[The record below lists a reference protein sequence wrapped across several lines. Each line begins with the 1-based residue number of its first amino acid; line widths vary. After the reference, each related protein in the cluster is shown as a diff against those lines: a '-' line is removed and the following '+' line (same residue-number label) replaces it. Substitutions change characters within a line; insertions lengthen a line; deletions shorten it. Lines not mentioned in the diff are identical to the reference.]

1 MIVPMDA
8 PVKIAAFTAVD
19 NLRKAVVAG
28 KITPFPRRAG
38 MNNAAAD
45 QLGLDLHKNIFGN
58 NGLVVIFYIV
68 LGNDAAILDARFC
81 QKISCISFL

>member
-1 MIVPMDA
+1 MDA
-8 PVKIAAFTAVD
+8 PVKIAALTAVD

-38 MNNAAAD
+38 MNNAAD
-45 QLGLDLHKNIFGN
+45 QLGLDLHKNIFRN
-58 NGLVVIFYIV
+58 NGLVVIFHIV

-81 QKISCISFL
+81 QKISRISFL